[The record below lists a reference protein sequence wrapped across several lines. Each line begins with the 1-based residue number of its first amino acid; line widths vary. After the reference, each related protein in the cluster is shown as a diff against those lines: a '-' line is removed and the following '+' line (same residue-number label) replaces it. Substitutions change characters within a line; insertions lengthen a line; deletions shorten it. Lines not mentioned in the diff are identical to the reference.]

1 MAVDI
6 PQAADLRVVRI
17 NRRWGEVTVLLV
29 GRVRFRWTRPLP
41 VTAEA
46 SQGRITGARLL
57 KDPLGWHI
65 CFRIQEPTVAVTR
78 REDPAVGIDLGVV
91 HTMALSDGRNLDMP
105 SLLSKGEARR
115 LQAHQRKAA
124 RRGRTQR
131 AGALPSNRER
141 EAHRQVATLRGR
153 QTRRRADWIHK
164 TTTQIARSYGTIVV
178 EELNIG
184 GMTRSARGT
193 AACPGKNVKAKA
205 GLNRAVLGMAWGRA
219 LLFLTY
225 KAEAQGGQLV
235 RVAAAYSSQTCAD
248 CGQVGSENRRS
259 RDLFRCATCG
269 YETSADT
276 NAAKVLLGRGL
287 AALSGSAP
295 GYGVA
300 GRGAFAVRQAG
311 KRQPGAGAVDA
322 LSVTM
327 GCQNVGADRASP
339 RTEEG
344 NLSVT
349 DRLVIRGAREHNL
362 KNVHLDLPRNAL
374 IVFTGLSGS
383 GKSSLAFDTIYAE
396 GQRRYVE
403 SLSAYARQFL
413 GLMEKPDVDFIE
425 GLSPA
430 ISIDQKS
437 TSKNPRS
444 TVGTITEVYDYLR
457 LLYARIGQ
465 PHCPV
470 CGRPIS
476 RQTPDQIVDQILE
489 LPAGTRFQ
497 LLAPVV
503 RGRKGEYEAL
513 LRSFSAKGFA
523 RARVDGEVRDLS
535 EPIRL
540 AKTYKHDIEIVVDRL
555 VARGPEA
562 DEKAR
567 RRLADSVETAVGLSE
582 GLVVVELGS
591 DGDELKFSTHL
602 ACLYDNLSF
611 EEPAPRNFSFNAPYG
626 ACPDCTGLG
635 VKQEVDPE
643 LVVPN
648 PSLPVT
654 GGAIQPWQ
662 GTRGSSEYFDR
673 LLVAVA
679 EAEGF
684 EPDAPW
690 EELTPT
696 QQHVVLY
703 GADEQVHVRYKNRYG
718 RTRAY
723 HTTFEGVVTYLN
735 RRYAEAESDSVRERV
750 ESYMREVPCPTCKGA
765 RLRPESLAVTIAGR
779 NIAEVAAMSV
789 GDAAEFFTGL
799 ELSDRDAFIAARV
812 LKEINARLGFLL
824 DVGLDYL
831 SIDRASATLAGGEAQ
846 RIRLATQIGSGLTGV
861 LYVLDEPSIGLHQ
874 RDNHRL
880 IETLVRLRDLGNT
893 LIVVE
898 HDEATIR
905 TADYL
910 VDIGPGAGEH
920 GGQIVAEG
928 GLADLERTEASLTGQ
943 YMGGKRSIAVP
954 ARRRRPGERW
964 LELAG
969 VREHNLKDLS
979 VRIPL
984 GVFTCVTGVSG
995 SGKSTLVNDVLLKAL
1010 MQAVYR
1016 SRTSP
1021 GRYRSLAGAE
1031 HLDKVIDVDQSP
1043 IGRTPRSNPATYT
1056 GVFDHIRRLFA
1067 ATNEAK
1073 VRGYQPGRFSFN
1085 VRGGRCEACAGDG
1098 TIKIDMQFLP
1108 DIYVPCEVCKG
1119 KRYNRETLEVHYKGH
1134 TIADVLDMSVEES
1147 LGLFRNIPPIAR
1159 HLETLNDVGLGYIK
1173 LGQPAP
1179 TLSGGEAQRVKLAS
1193 ELAKRATGRT
1203 LYVLDEPTTGLHF
1216 DDVNKLLGVL
1226 HRLVDAGNSVIVI
1239 EHNLDVVKTA
1249 DWVIDLGPEGGHRG
1263 GQVVA
1268 QGPPERVARTE
1279 GSYTGQFLASSLGLE
1294 PAGAVRA

>member
-1 MAVDI
+1 M
-6 PQAADLRVVRI
+6 
-17 NRRWGEVTVLLV
+17 WG
-29 GRVRFRWTRPLP
+29 
-41 VTAEA
+41 
-46 SQGRITGARLL
+46 
-57 KDPLGWHI
+57 
-65 CFRIQEPTVAVTR
+65 
-78 REDPAVGIDLGVV
+78 
-91 HTMALSDGRNLDMP
+91 P
-105 SLLSKGEARR
+105 S
-115 LQAHQRKAA
+115 
-124 RRGRTQR
+124 
-131 AGALPSNRER
+131 
-141 EAHRQVATLRGR
+141 
-153 QTRRRADWIHK
+153 
-164 TTTQIARSYGTIVV
+164 
-178 EELNIG
+178 
-184 GMTRSARGT
+184 
-193 AACPGKNVKAKA
+193 
-205 GLNRAVLGMAWGRA
+205 
-219 LLFLTY
+219 
-225 KAEAQGGQLV
+225 
-235 RVAAAYSSQTCAD
+235 
-248 CGQVGSENRRS
+248 
-259 RDLFRCATCG
+259 
-269 YETSADT
+269 
-276 NAAKVLLGRGL
+276 
-287 AALSGSAP
+287 
-295 GYGVA
+295 
-300 GRGAFAVRQAG
+300 
-311 KRQPGAGAVDA
+311 
-322 LSVTM
+322 
-327 GCQNVGADRASP
+327 RASP

-344 NLSVT
+344 NLSAT

-465 PHCPV
+465 PHCPH

-476 RQTPDQIVDQILE
+476 RQTPDQIVDRILE
-489 LPAGTRFQ
+489 LPAGARFQ

-523 RARVDGEVRDLS
+523 RARVDGEIRDLS

-555 VARGPEA
+555 VARGPDA

-567 RRLADSVETAVGLSE
+567 RRLADSVETAVGIGE
-582 GLVVVELGS
+582 GLVLVELV
-591 DGDELKFSTHL
+591 DEERELQFSTHL

-611 EEPAPRNFSFNAPYG
+611 EELAPRNFSFNAPYG

-643 LVVPN
+643 LVVPD
-648 PSLPVT
+648 PTLSVAD
-654 GGAIQPWQ
+654 GAIQPWQ
-662 GTRGSSEYFDR
+662 GSRGASEYFDR
-673 LLVAVA
+673 LLTAVA
-679 EAEGF
+679 EEYGF
-684 EPDAPW
+684 DPATPW
-690 EELTPT
+690 ERLSDE
-696 QQHVVLY
+696 QRRVVLY
-703 GADEQVHVRYKNRYG
+703 GAPGQVYVRYKNRYG

-723 HTTFEGVVTYLN
+723 HTGYEGVVPYLN

-750 ESYMREVPCPTCKGA
+750 ESYMREVPCPTCKGT

-789 GDAAEFFTGL
+789 GEAAGFFTGL

-880 IETLVRLRDLGNT
+880 IDTLVRLRDLGNT

-920 GGQIVAEG
+920 GGEIVAQG
-928 GLADLERTEASLTGQ
+928 SLADLERVEGSLTGQ
-943 YMGGKRSIAVP
+943 YMAGKRSIAVP
-954 ARRRRPGERW
+954 ATRRRPGARW

-969 VREHNLKDLS
+969 VREHNLKEVT
-979 VRIPL
+979 VRFPL
-984 GVFTCVTGVSG
+984 GVCTCVTGVSG

-1021 GRYRSLAGAE
+1021 GRYRSLTGEE

-1067 ATNEAK
+1067 QTSEAK

-1119 KRYNRETLEVHYKGH
+1119 RRYNRETLEVHYKGN
-1134 TIADVLDMSVEES
+1134 TIADVLDMSVEEA
-1147 LGLFRNIPPIAR
+1147 LGLFGNIPAIAR
-1159 HLETLNDVGLGYIK
+1159 HLVTLNDVGLGYIK

-1216 DDVNKLLGVL
+1216 EDVDKLLGVL
-1226 HRLVDAGNSVIVI
+1226 HRLVDAGNTVIVI

-1249 DWVIDLGPEGGHRG
+1249 DWIVDLGPEGGDRG
-1263 GQVVA
+1263 GEVVA
-1268 QGPPERVARTE
+1268 QGPPERVARTP
-1279 GSYTGQFLASSLGLE
+1279 GSYTGQFLAGVLGLE
-1294 PAGAVRA
+1294 PAPTPEPAGNGSPAKAAHTPRRRAPAAR